1 MSGIHTLRTKQQL
14 DEPAAQTVKLYL
26 SQGSIYESQK
36 QSLCHI
42 LKQLWL

>member
-1 MSGIHTLRTKQQL
+1 MSGIHTLRIKQQL

-26 SQGSIYESQK
+26 SQESISESQIK
-36 QSLCHI
+36 FLCHI